1 MQRSAED
8 LLKQI
13 EDLHLMSAKDIELV
27 KSRWF
32 RPGRKEIQD
41 AARFGDWLRVNDY
54 LTDFVLSALTR
65 GKADR
70 LTLNQ
75 YRLTDML
82 RTGAQAGDFRAT
94 DPLDRIL
101 RLQIV
106 SPAVTMDS
114 ARAEKFREA
123 VRRVMQVQ

>member
-1 MQRSAED
+1 MPSSAED
-8 LLKQI
+8 LFEQI
-13 EDLHLMSAKDIELV
+13 EDRHLISTKDTEAV

-32 RPGRKEIQD
+32 RPGRREIHD
-41 AARFGDWLRVNDY
+41 AARFCDWLRVNDY

-65 GKADR
+65 GKADL

-75 YRLTDML
+75 YRLTDLL

-94 DPLDRIL
+94 DPLDRSL

-106 SPAVTMDS
+106 SPAVATD
-114 ARAEKFREA
+114 ATRAEKLQA
-123 VRRVMQVQ
+123 VAQTE